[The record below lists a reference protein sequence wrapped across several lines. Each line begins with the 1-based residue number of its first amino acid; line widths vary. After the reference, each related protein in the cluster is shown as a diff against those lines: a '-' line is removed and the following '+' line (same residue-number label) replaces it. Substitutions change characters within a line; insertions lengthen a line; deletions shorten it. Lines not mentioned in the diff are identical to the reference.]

1 MRLAKTL
8 GVKVS
13 DIIIELENKIEEQK
27 QEIQEEDR

>member
-1 MRLAKTL
+1 MRLSQTL